1 MCTIWEHVPN
11 WVTPPPSHH
20 FGNTKIQEHFTFR
33 RPPPPLMNLGT
44 LILVSLVVLTLRP
57 PNQGGNFNLIVVLT
71 LRTANQGG
79 NFHNIVVITQIRGVI
94 RSFWGHN
101 KTHFSFGIGNI
112 LPDPLPPHKMFP
124 SLNLGMSEAP
134 PPPIWAM
141 FPNFTHFFLSS
152 SLKKTQE
159 VGNVSFNLG
168 IEQKLDDLAKHTL
181 SMASQ
186 VI

>member
-1 MCTIWEHVPN
+1 MCKIWEHVPN
-11 WVTPPPSHH
+11 WVTSHH

-112 LPDPLPPHKMFP
+112 LPDPPPLTKCSSIQIWFIF
-124 SLNLGMSEAP
+124 LNFAPFFVIIIRPYLLG
-134 PPPIWAM
+134 
-141 FPNFTHFFLSS
+141 
-152 SLKKTQE
+152 
-159 VGNVSFNLG
+159 
-168 IEQKLDDLAKHTL
+168 
-181 SMASQ
+181 
-186 VI
+186 